1 MIIINFKLLFFMLYQ
16 LMCLLVI
23 IIMIM
28 VIIIILII
36 TSITIIIFK
45 LNFVLADYCLKYNN
59 DDYKLV

>member
-1 MIIINFKLLFFMLYQ
+1 MLYQ

-23 IIMIM
+23 
-28 VIIIILII
+28 IIIILII

-45 LNFVLADYCLKYNN
+45 LNFVLADHRLKYNN